1 MISSVMQVLSF
12 YFVAIDLVT
21 TDASLGFGREDSEV
35 VKIPQHYWE
44 DTVHRVYMIL
54 LSFPNPCQEKNIQL

>member
-1 MISSVMQVLSF
+1 M
-12 YFVAIDLVT
+12 AIDLVT